1 MTAYS
6 SIQSDRAAET
16 RRRAQEQSDRKG
28 SRDFQRLLDR
38 QGAMSRDQLQAI
50 HRQWFGPQGL
60 FATFCAEIERMGRQA
75 PSLDDLTRLGSA
87 RRRQQ
92 AELAVAFAL
101 AQSHRRG
108 AAHNP
113 FNGRKREAL
122 CCVIFDE
129 SGAYALVERYAAYEA
144 LRQGDS
150 EFFIKLIATTRGV
163 VERRIVFKG
172 LLEHF
177 DRLLPLEKSIY
188 PGAYREVQ
196 LAHLEREEGL
206 YGPLKLED
214 SLVTLLETVTPLD
227 LLKQIQSP
235 EDPLL

>member
-6 SIQSDRAAET
+6 SIHRDSATDTSRL
-16 RRRAQEQSDRKG
+16 AQEHGDQGFMS
-28 SRDFQRLLDR
+28 DFQRLLD
-38 QGAMSRDQLQAI
+38 QQSAMSRDQLQAI

-60 FATFCAEIERMGRQA
+60 FATFCAEIERLGRQA
-75 PSLDDLTRLGSA
+75 PALDDLTRLGSA
-87 RRRQQ
+87 RRRQE

-101 AQSHRRG
+101 SQSNRRG
-108 AAHNP
+108 AARNP

-129 SGAYALVERYAAYEA
+129 SGGYTLVERYAAYEA
-144 LRQGDS
+144 MRQGDS

-163 VERRIVFKG
+163 VERRIVFQG

-196 LAHLEREEGL
+196 LAHLEREEAL

-214 SLVTLLETVTPLD
+214 SLVTLLETVAPID

-235 EDPLL
+235 EDRLL

>member
-6 SIQSDRAAET
+6 SIHRERAT
-16 RRRAQEQSDRKG
+16 DTPRLAQEQRDQGVMS
-28 SRDFQRLLDR
+28 DFQRLLDR
-38 QGAMSRDQLQAI
+38 QSAMSRDQLQAV

-60 FATFCAEIERMGRQA
+60 FAAFCAEIERLGRQA
-75 PSLDDLTRLGSA
+75 PSLDDLTRLRSA
-87 RRRQQ
+87 RRRQE

-113 FNGRKREAL
+113 FNGRQREAL

-129 SGAYALVERYAAYEA
+129 SGAYTLVERYAAYEA
-144 LRQGDS
+144 MRQGDS

-163 VERRIVFKG
+163 VERRIVFQG

-235 EDPLL
+235 EDPLR

>member
-6 SIQSDRAAET
+6 SIQGDRAKDT
-16 RRRAQEQSDRKG
+16 PRHAQEQGNRDLN
-28 SRDFQRLLDR
+28 RDFQRLLDR

-50 HRQWFGPQGL
+50 HRKWFGPQGL
-60 FATFCAEIERMGRQA
+60 FAMFCAEIERLGRQA

-87 RRRQQ
+87 RRRQE

-101 AQSHRRG
+101 AQSNRRV

-113 FNGRKREAL
+113 FNGRTRESL

-129 SGAYALVERYAAYEA
+129 SGAYTLVERYAAYEA
-144 LRQGDS
+144 MRQGDS

-163 VERRIVFKG
+163 VERRIVFQG

-206 YGPLKLED
+206 YGPLKLEE

>member
-6 SIQSDRAAET
+6 SIQSNGAKET
-16 RRRAQEQSDRKG
+16 SRHAQEQGNRAFT
-28 SRDFQRLLDR
+28 RDFQRLLDR

-60 FATFCAEIERMGRQA
+60 FATFCAEIERLGRQA
-75 PSLDDLTRLGSA
+75 PALDDLTRLGSA
-87 RRRQQ
+87 RRRQE
-92 AELAVAFAL
+92 AEQAVAFAL
-101 AQSHRRG
+101 AQSNRRG
-108 AAHNP
+108 ATHNP
-113 FNGRKREAL
+113 FSGRKREAL

-129 SGAYALVERYAAYEA
+129 SGAYTLVERYAAYEA
-144 LRQGDS
+144 MRQGDS

-235 EDPLL
+235 EYPLL